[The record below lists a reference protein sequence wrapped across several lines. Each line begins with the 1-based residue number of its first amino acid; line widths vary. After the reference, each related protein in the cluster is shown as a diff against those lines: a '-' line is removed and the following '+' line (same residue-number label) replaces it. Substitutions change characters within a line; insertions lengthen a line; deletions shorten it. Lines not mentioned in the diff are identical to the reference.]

1 MKKSLSL
8 AAALVIIFTIFV
20 FANMLFG
27 SVFKTVRFDLTEE
40 NIYSLSK
47 GTKNI
52 LNNLEDQITLRYYYS
67 KTEAV
72 AIPFIQNYAERVED
86 LLREYELSSNGK
98 IVLEVYDPRPD
109 TEEQEWAEKF
119 GIQPVP
125 IQNNVSLYFGLAGT
139 NERGDE
145 GVIAYF
151 DPNREEFLE
160 YDITRLIYNLSH
172 PDKQKL
178 GIISSLP
185 LQGSFDPQK
194 GMQPP
199 WIFINELSQSYEIEN
214 LETDVKKIPESVE
227 VLLLVHPK
235 KLPDVTLFAIDQF
248 VLRGG
253 RLLVF
258 VDPHCEMD
266 EPKQDP
272 SKPGMPASR
281 FSNLEKL
288 FKAWGVEMVKSKVAA
303 DKELATTVNT
313 GRDTIPYIV
322 WLNLTED
329 NIDRK
334 DIITGQLENLLLPS
348 PGVLKTNKTEGV
360 TYTPLLQTT
369 KTASTIEAMTL
380 NFSPPDMLAQRFTPG
395 DEALT
400 LSLRVEGKFKT
411 AFPDGKPAPKKEEKD
426 KEDKKEEETTKNKPL
441 KESQQE
447 TNILIVADVDL
458 LADRFSVQVQN
469 IFGQR
474 LAIPLNDNLNFIANS
489 VENLSGSNDLISIRS
504 RGKFIHPF
512 TKVQEIEKAAEAKW
526 KDEEKRLQDKVNEI
540 NKRLQEI
547 QRPGKES
554 NRQIINQAIQ
564 DEITKYRIEKSNA
577 QKKLR
582 EVRRNLRQDK
592 EALGNWLFLINAF
605 LIPLLICCVGIVVY
619 ISKKRKT

>member
-8 AAALVIIFTIFV
+8 VTALAVIFAIFI

-27 SVFKTVRFDLTEE
+27 SFFKTMRFDLTEE
-40 NIYSLSK
+40 SIYSLSK

-52 LNNLEDQITLRYYYS
+52 LNNLEDQVTLRYYYS

-86 LLREYELSSNGK
+86 LLHEYALTSKGK
-98 IVLEVYDPRPD
+98 LILEVYDPRPD

-125 IQNNVSLYFGLAGT
+125 IQNNMSLYFGLVGT

-145 GVIAYF
+145 DVIAYF
-151 DPNREEFLE
+151 DPNREELLE
-160 YDITRLIYNLSH
+160 YDITRLIYNLNH

-185 LQGSFDPQK
+185 LQGSFDPEQ

-199 WIFINELSQSYEIEN
+199 WIFINELSKSYDIEN
-214 LETDVKKIPESVE
+214 LETDVKAIPEDIE
-227 VLLLVHPK
+227 VLLLLHPK
-235 KLPDVTLFAIDQF
+235 NISNETLFAIDQF

-258 VDPHCEMD
+258 VDPYCETD
-266 EPKQDP
+266 EPKPDP
-272 SKPGMPASR
+272 NNPGMPASR

-288 FKAWGVEMVKSKVAA
+288 FKAWGVEMVKGKVAA
-303 DKELATTVNT
+303 DQELATNVNT
-313 GRDTIPYIV
+313 GRGTVPYIV
-322 WLNLTED
+322 WLTLKED
-329 NIDRK
+329 NINHK

-348 PGVLKTNKTEGV
+348 PGILKTTETEGI
-360 TYTPLLQTT
+360 TYTPILQTT
-369 KTASTIEAMTL
+369 KAASTVEAMTL
-380 NFSPPDMLAQRFTPG
+380 SFSPPDTLIQRFTPG
-395 DEALT
+395 NEALT
-400 LSLRVEGKFKT
+400 LALRITGKFKT
-411 AFPDGKPAPKKEEKD
+411 AFPEGRPTNEENKEKKKDEKTP
-426 KEDKKEEETTKNKPL
+426 ELQPL
-441 KESQQE
+441 KESKEE
-447 TNILIVADVDL
+447 TNILVVADVDL

-474 LAIPLNDNLNFIANS
+474 LAIPFNDNLNFIANS

-504 RGKFIHPF
+504 RGKFTRPF
-512 TKVQEIEKAAEAKW
+512 TKVQEIEKAAESKW
-526 KDEEKRLQDKVNEI
+526 KDEEKQLQEKVDEI
-540 NKRLQEI
+540 NRRLQEV
-547 QRPGKES
+547 QEPGKKT
-554 NRQIINQAIQ
+554 NRQIINRAIQ
-564 DEITKYRIEKSNA
+564 DEINKYRIEKSNA

-592 EALGNWLFLINAF
+592 EALGNWLFLINTF
-605 LIPLLICCVGIVVY
+605 LIPLLICCVGIAVY
-619 ISKKRKT
+619 FTKKRKT